1 MMLSSKHFLQGA
13 LIGFKHLKLP
23 ILLGQGRN
31 NLVENIN
38 NINSISKPNELIKII
53 FFVKEGLDSF
63 LLDVI
68 TGLSGEYITKKI
80 IVTNYK
86 QIDEEMQWA
95 DICWFEWCDELI
107 AYGSKLSL
115 ASEKKIICRIHSYEA
130 FTDYPTKVAWENI
143 DKIIFVSEEIK
154 DFVTDNFKI
163 DKAKTLLISNG
174 IDHDKWTFADRKPGF
189 NIAYVGYINY
199 KKGPMLLLQTFKA
212 IYDMDN
218 RYKLFIAG
226 KFQDP
231 RDVLYFRQMIKE
243 FAIEGNIIY
252 EGWQDNLNN
261 WLEDKNYI
269 LCTSI
274 LESQNTSVMQAMIK
288 GIKPLIHNFVGAK
301 KIYPQSLVWNTI
313 NDALLM
319 ISNNE
324 YNSQKYYFFVKD
336 NFELAD
342 KIEELKSLFVNLV
355 GTKKNVLIEH
365 PLVTVGITIYNGI
378 QYLSKCIDS
387 FIDQTYPNI
396 EILLIDD
403 CSTDGS
409 IEIIK
414 NYEESHSNIH
424 AIYHSVNS
432 GGASRGIREIIE
444 NANGKYF
451 QWIACDDFAEKDAIY
466 KFVDYLEKNPDKD
479 YVYSNFNIV
488 NQDNI
493 KVQEWNYLVYSPNQ
507 IIERIFKTASG
518 LIPMNCLHRVSFFKN
533 NKIDWII
540 YRGNDF
546 SADTLNSLQF
556 IKYNWNYGKIDGA
569 VINYRIHSN
578 NLSHNLLRRIESSVS
593 IFDYIIKNFKEEV
606 YASEIPWNQFEN
618 KPQLKN
624 YVIAKFYYDQIENH
638 LSMNAI
644 PQYLKIIISKDELKN
659 YCYIYAKE
667 GITYLDEGLKQGT
680 TFLNELL
687 SLKMLYKK
695 YMDEICDSCHGES
708 DKELV

>member
-1 MMLSSKHFLQGA
+1 MLSSKHFLQGA

-130 FTDYPTKVAWENI
+130 FTDYPAKVAWGNI

-424 AIYHSVNS
+424 AI
-432 GGASRGIREIIE
+432 
-444 NANGKYF
+444 
-451 QWIACDDFAEKDAIY
+451 
-466 KFVDYLEKNPDKD
+466 
-479 YVYSNFNIV
+479 
-488 NQDNI
+488 
-493 KVQEWNYLVYSPNQ
+493 
-507 IIERIFKTASG
+507 
-518 LIPMNCLHRVSFFKN
+518 
-533 NKIDWII
+533 
-540 YRGNDF
+540 
-546 SADTLNSLQF
+546 
-556 IKYNWNYGKIDGA
+556 
-569 VINYRIHSN
+569 
-578 NLSHNLLRRIESSVS
+578 
-593 IFDYIIKNFKEEV
+593 
-606 YASEIPWNQFEN
+606 
-618 KPQLKN
+618 
-624 YVIAKFYYDQIENH
+624 
-638 LSMNAI
+638 
-644 PQYLKIIISKDELKN
+644 
-659 YCYIYAKE
+659 
-667 GITYLDEGLKQGT
+667 
-680 TFLNELL
+680 
-687 SLKMLYKK
+687 
-695 YMDEICDSCHGES
+695 
-708 DKELV
+708 